1 LNIVAAR
8 GATGKNQ
15 LTLPLFLCY
24 NDLRGNLKMSVKIAL
39 LKSGESVIADIKE
52 LVSDEKVCGY
62 LFTNPHKMEVS
73 NSLYLT
79 EQQLGSEDGTVS
91 VTFSSWILFSSDTE
105 IPVRPDW
112 IVTIVEPVE
121 SIKQMYE
128 EKVNGTERKVS
139 PIEG

>member
-24 NDLRGNLKMSVKIAL
+24 NDLRGKLKMSVKIAL

-52 LVSDEKVCGY
+52 LISEEKVCGY

-91 VTFSSWILFSSDTE
+91 VTFSSWIIFSSDNE
-105 IPVRPDW
+105 ILVRPDW

-128 EKVNGTERKVS
+128 EKVNGTEREVS
-139 PIEG
+139 SIEG

>member
-24 NDLRGNLKMSVKIAL
+24 NDLRGKLKMSVKIAL

-52 LVSDEKVCGY
+52 LISDEKVCGY
-62 LFTNPHKMEVS
+62 LFTRPHKIEVS
-73 NSLYLT
+73 NSIFLT
-79 EQQLGSEDGTVS
+79 EQPTESDSVS
-91 VTFSSWILFSSDTE
+91 ITFSSWILFTSDDE

-112 IVTIVEPVE
+112 IVTIVEPVKT
-121 SIKQMYE
+121 IKEMYE
-128 EKVNGTERKVS
+128 EKVNGTEREVS
-139 PIEG
+139 SIED